1 MHAAAPRECLV
12 TRLTCFD
19 VVRAGP
25 SPLHLSPPRPRPIA
39 IAVPF
44 EEDESNKSIW
54 FLDHNYLEA
63 MFGMYKRINA
73 KEVVVGWYS
82 SGPKIREADMEIN
95 ELFRRYCAD
104 PVLTIVDVNPSDEGI
119 PTKAY
124 VAVENASNESTGGS
138 QRSFVH
144 VMSEIGAEEA
154 EEIGVEHLLRDV
166 KDSTISTLAVEV
178 SAKLGA
184 LKSLHSRLQEIRS
197 YLEEVVAQKLPVK
210 HDIMYQLQDI
220 FNMLPNLN
228 VDELVKSFA
237 AQTNDMMLAI
247 YLSSIIRSII
257 ALHNLINNRQELKQ
271 WERDADAKEAA
282 KEKKDAADKAEDG
295 AKAADA
301 DAAKD
306 EAAKK

>member
-1 MHAAAPRECLV
+1 M
-12 TRLTCFD
+12 
-19 VVRAGP
+19 
-25 SPLHLSPPRPRPIA
+25 
-39 IAVPF
+39 
-44 EEDESNKSIW
+44 
-54 FLDHNYLEA
+54 
-63 MFGMYKRINA
+63 
-73 KEVVVGWYS
+73 
-82 SGPKIREADMEIN
+82 
-95 ELFRRYCAD
+95 
-104 PVLTIVDVNPSDEGI
+104 
-119 PTKAY
+119 
-124 VAVENASNESTGGS
+124 
-138 QRSFVH
+138 
-144 VMSEIGAEEA
+144 
-154 EEIGVEHLLRDV
+154 
-166 KDSTISTLAVEV
+166 
-178 SAKLGA
+178 
-184 LKSLHSRLQEIRS
+184 
-197 YLEEVVAQKLPVK
+197 VAQKLPVK